1 MFGSVFRMV
10 ANPGAKEQ
18 IIRLMEDDT
27 RVRST
32 PGFQSAYVFD
42 AAGNDLWAVAVFD
55 DEKSYRAN
63 ASNPEQDQ
71 WYRKLRALLQADPEW
86 HDGEIRVMKSEL
98 RAARA

>member
-1 MFGSVFRMV
+1 MFGSVSHMV

-18 IIRLMEDDT
+18 IIRLMEDDS
-27 RVRST
+27 RMRSI

-42 AAGNDLWAVAVFD
+42 AAGNDLWGVAVFD

-63 ASNPEQDQ
+63 AGNPEQDQ

-86 HDGEIRVMKSEL
+86 HDGTIRAWTSEM
-98 RAARA
+98 RAARV